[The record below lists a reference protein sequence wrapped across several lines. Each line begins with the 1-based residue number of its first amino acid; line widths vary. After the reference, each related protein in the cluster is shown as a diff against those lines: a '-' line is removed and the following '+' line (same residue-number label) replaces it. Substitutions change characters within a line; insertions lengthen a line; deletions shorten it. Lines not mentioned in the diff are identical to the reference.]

1 MLCGGSE
8 VVQAKEEAHLLMRMG
23 AMF

>member
-1 MLCGGSE
+1 MLCRGSE
-8 VVQAKEEAHLLMRMG
+8 VIPAKEEAHLLMRMG

>member
-1 MLCGGSE
+1 MLCRGSE
-8 VVQAKEEAHLLMRMG
+8 VIQAKEEAHLLMRMG